1 MQMIWRYS
9 EARIGY
15 IDHPAL
21 SHDMGELY
29 CINRLSFFQVM
40 GGGIDMG
47 ARMRAQ
53 VQTGNAVI
61 PTFLLPEYRGC
72 IPRKSK
78 STFREWSGD
87 VDNFHR
93 LLTPPTLSDE
103 GNESDS
109 PMVFLNN

>member
-1 MQMIWRYS
+1 MQMNWRDRR
-9 EARIGY
+9 ARIGY
-15 IDHPAL
+15 IDHTAL

-29 CINRLSFFQVM
+29 CINRFSFFQVM

-47 ARMRAQ
+47 ARMSAQ
-53 VQTGNAVI
+53 VHIGNAVM
-61 PTFLLPEYRGC
+61 PTILLPEYRVH
-72 IPRKSK
+72 IPRKSE
-78 STFREWSGD
+78 STFREGSRD
-87 VDNFHR
+87 VDNFHL